1 MGNLDDPTAI
11 LKRPMRGWRLEKKM
25 RKPKKEGQ
33 EKKRVVFLY
42 IFSAPLYILKQKH
55 IVSYLILPYSNLGE
69 RKKNYL
75 IISIRE
81 REAFLLMYK
90 ILNNFHVCITDP

>member
-11 LKRPMRGWRLEKKM
+11 LKRPMRGWRLEKTKM

-42 IFSAPLYILKQKH
+42 IFSAPLYFKAKIYSL
-55 IVSYLILPYSNLGE
+55 LPYSALFKSRGKEKNLL
-69 RKKNYL
+69 NY
-75 IISIRE
+75 INKGTGS
-81 REAFLLMYK
+81 FSS
-90 ILNNFHVCITDP
+90 NVQNS